1 MRKYLASNP
10 EVTKESKV
18 AEVQKS
24 DRKKYPEKTKEP
36 KEPESCGKRTCQVA
50 DAMLVWIPYFCL
62 PTPFR
67 MFSAAMIILFAPIYP
82 FTAFLPKDC

>member
-1 MRKYLASNP
+1 MRKCLASNP

-18 AEVQKS
+18 PEVQKS

-50 DAMLVWIPYFCL
+50 DGYVLRL
-62 PTPFR
+62 G
-67 MFSAAMIILFAPIYP
+67 L
-82 FTAFLPKDC
+82 